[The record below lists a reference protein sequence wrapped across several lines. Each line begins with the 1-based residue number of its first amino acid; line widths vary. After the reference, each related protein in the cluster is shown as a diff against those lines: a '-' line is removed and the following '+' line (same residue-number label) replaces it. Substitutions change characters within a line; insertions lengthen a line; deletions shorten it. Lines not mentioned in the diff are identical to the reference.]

1 MSDTPLRIGVVG
13 CGSIAQLVHL
23 PLLQNLPGLF
33 ELSAVCDASRS
44 VADGVAQR
52 YGARA
57 FTDHRALLETAPDA
71 VLIATPAALHADVA
85 IDALAAGCHVFCE
98 KPAAILLG
106 DVDRMLAARDAARRI
121 VQVGTMKRF
130 DPAVEAAI
138 ADARALDADDLL
150 AISVVAHDPE
160 HVPFVRPGRVLRGDA
175 LGAFELR
182 ERELAQVEEAVGTR
196 DPDAVEAFTGAFL
209 GSLVHHLNVV
219 HGLLGAFGEPLP
231 AAVISGDWWAGGT
244 AAQGALRLSS
254 GGRCD
259 LSWVQTLGLHE
270 HEERTLVLG
279 RQQLQRLVFPS
290 PWLLGA
296 ATVYERSSVEDG
308 HREARVVTGHD
319 EAYELQLRHF
329 HAAATGAGAARNTLE
344 EARLDISVLT
354 AMFAATIPG
363 C

>member
-1 MSDTPLRIGVVG
+1 MRLRIGVVG

-23 PLLQNLPGLF
+23 PLLQDLPGLF
-33 ELSAVCDASRS
+33 ELAGLCDASTQ
-44 VADGVAQR
+44 VAEGLAQR
-52 YGARA
+52 YGTRA

-71 VLIATPAALHADVA
+71 VLVATPPALHADIAV
-85 IDALAAGCHVFCE
+85 DALAAGCHVFCE
-98 KPAAILLG
+98 KPVAILLRE
-106 DVDRMLAARDAARRI
+106 VDRMIAARDAADRV
-121 VQVGTMKRF
+121 VQIGTMKRF

-138 ADARALDADDLL
+138 ADARALDAADLL

-175 LGAFELR
+175 HEVFDLR

-231 AAVISGDWWAGGT
+231 APVISGDWWAGGS

-270 HEERTLVLG
+270 HEERVLVLG
-279 RQQLQRLVFPS
+279 REQLQRLVFPS

-296 ATVYERSSVEDG
+296 ATVYERSSVQDG

-319 EAYELQLRHF
+319 EAYERQLRHF
-329 HAAATGAGAARNTLE
+329 HAASTGTAAARNTLE
-344 EARLDISVLT
+344 EARLDIDVLT
-354 AMFAATIPG
+354 AMFAHAHPG
-363 C
+363 

>member
-1 MSDTPLRIGVVG
+1 MRLRIGVIG

-23 PLLQNLPGLF
+23 PLLQDLPDRF
-33 ELSAVCDASRS
+33 ELAGLCDASPT
-44 VADGVAQR
+44 VAESLAQR
-52 YGARA
+52 YGTRA
-57 FTDHRALLETAPDA
+57 FTDHRALLETSPDA

-85 IDALAAGCHVFCE
+85 VDALAAGCHVFCE
-98 KPAAILLG
+98 KPVAILLR
-106 DVDRMLAARDAARRI
+106 DVDRMLAARNAAQRV

-138 ADARALDADDLL
+138 ADARSLDAADLL

-160 HVPFVRPGRVLRGDA
+160 HVPFVRPGRVVRGA
-175 LGAFELR
+175 AHEAFEVR
-182 ERELAQVEEAVGTR
+182 EHELAQVEEAVGTR

-219 HGLLGAFGEPLP
+219 HGLLAAYGEPLP
-231 AAVISGDWWAGGT
+231 APVIAGDWWADGG

-259 LSWVQTLGLHE
+259 LTWVQVLGLHE

-279 RQQLQRLVFPS
+279 GSQLQRLVFPS

-296 ATVYERSSVEDG
+296 ATVYERSTVVDG
-308 HREARVVTGHD
+308 QREARVVTGHD
-319 EAYELQLRHF
+319 EAYERQLRHF
-329 HAAATGAGAARNTLE
+329 HAAATGDAAPRNTLE
-344 EARLDISVLT
+344 EARLDIEVLT
-354 AMFAATIPG
+354 SMFAHADAG
-363 C
+363 